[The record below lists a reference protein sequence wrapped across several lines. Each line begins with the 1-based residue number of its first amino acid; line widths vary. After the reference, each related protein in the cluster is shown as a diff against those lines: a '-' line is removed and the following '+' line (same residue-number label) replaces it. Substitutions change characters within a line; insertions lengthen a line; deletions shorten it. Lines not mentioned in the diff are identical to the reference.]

1 MTHDSHERSS
11 IMMKNTNTNTTSTT
25 ALVLWIEWNL
35 QQIVMLGCLHFWL
48 LDRAEQNTEN

>member
-1 MTHDSHERSS
+1 
-11 IMMKNTNTNTTSTT
+11 MMKNTNTNTTSTT